1 MTKTPPPPRGGGV
14 GHSGAATCDSPHDV
28 DVTICEFLEARITE
42 QEIRCRT
49 LLETAELS
57 PAVRRAL
64 TVALR
69 DCLAKR
75 RIVEIQEIALVGDE
89 ASWEL
94 MALAYTYAD
103 HPDWLTEWTP

>member
-1 MTKTPPPPRGGGV
+1 M
-14 GHSGAATCDSPHDV
+14 
-28 DVTICEFLEARITE
+28 DVTISEFLEARITE

-49 LLETAELS
+49 LLETKDLS

-75 RIVEIQEIALVGDE
+75 RIVEIQQIALMGDE
-89 ASWEL
+89 TTWEL

-103 HPDWLTEWTP
+103 HPDWLAEWTP